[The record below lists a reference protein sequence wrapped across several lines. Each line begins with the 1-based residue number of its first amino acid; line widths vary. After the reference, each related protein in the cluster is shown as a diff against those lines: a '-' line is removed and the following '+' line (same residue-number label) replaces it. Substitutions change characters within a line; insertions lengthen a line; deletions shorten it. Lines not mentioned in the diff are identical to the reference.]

1 MRKKSFKWDFW
12 SAVTLVI
19 VLLFA
24 LVLVYPLFSLFISGF
39 QDPHTSAFSLAN
51 FARFFQKKYYYQTLL
66 NSFKVTCS
74 VTLLAIVIG
83 APLAYFMT
91 CFKIKG
97 KGLVEVLI
105 IISMLS
111 PPFIGAYSWVLL
123 GGRSGVITRFMHNVF
138 GIEMPSIYGFWG
150 KIGRAHV

>member
-1 MRKKSFKWDFW
+1 M
-12 SAVTLVI
+12 
-19 VLLFA
+19 
-24 LVLVYPLFSLFISGF
+24 
-39 QDPHTSAFSLAN
+39 
-51 FARFFQKKYYYQTLL
+51 
-66 NSFKVTCS
+66 TCS

-150 KIGRAHV
+150 ILLVPTLKLFLFIYLYVSGALKKIDVSLSEAAESLGCNAYRKVATIIMPLILPTLLAGVHLVLKTQQSDLFPR